1 MIKTNKNLSIEAFR
15 FIIICFICIWHFDG
29 HCGILQRGYL
39 GVDFFFILSGMLLY
53 KSSIKENALNS
64 VDYTLKKFFRFFPEY
79 VFCMLFLYICQLFT
93 GSLTLSVE
101 TIERFISEMLMLQ
114 NVGLW
119 MDGRNWA
126 LWYICVL
133 IVGGGLIY
141 SFLKYDKRLSLH
153 VIMPLL
159 VILGFS
165 FLFKFNKENHIES
178 FAQSALISLPLLRG
192 LCDMSLG
199 VLCMAVFI
207 KKKESMTR
215 FLYLWSVASIIS
227 LILFLRQ
234 IFVNENDDSYC
245 LIFLPILLMS
255 LFLEGTILNKLF
267 RSKIWIFLGSI
278 SFEMYLV
285 HVPILG
291 IISVIKS
298 VFFINGY
305 ILTIIYL
312 CTVFLLAILLK
323 RMIIILN
330 RFLGVTSL

>member
-1 MIKTNKNLSIEAFR
+1 
-15 FIIICFICIWHFDG
+15 
-29 HCGILQRGYL
+29 
-39 GVDFFFILSGMLLY
+39 
-53 KSSIKENALNS
+53 
-64 VDYTLKKFFRFFPEY
+64 
-79 VFCMLFLYICQLFT
+79 
-93 GSLTLSVE
+93 
-101 TIERFISEMLMLQ
+101 
-114 NVGLW
+114 
-119 MDGRNWA
+119 
-126 LWYICVL
+126 
-133 IVGGGLIY
+133 
-141 SFLKYDKRLSLH
+141 
-153 VIMPLL
+153 MPLL

-215 FLYLWSVASIIS
+215 FLCLWSVASIIS
-227 LILFLRQ
+227 LILG
-234 IFVNENDDSYC
+234 IICIV
-245 LIFLPILLMS
+245 I
-255 LFLEGTILNKLF
+255 G
-267 RSKIWIFLGSI
+267 IFLGSI

-291 IISVIKS
+291 IINAIKS
-298 VFFINGY
+298 VFFIDGRY
-305 ILTIIYL
+305 ILIIYL